1 MKGSGGVGVAV
12 GEAPEVGVG
21 GGAAG
26 GSEGDVVGLVWCGGD
41 VGEVEFDPGGCGG
54 DVGGCFGGGGEV
66 GAGGV
71 VSDGDGEVVWWCAGF
86 AEVEV
91 EFREGR
97 SRRCEAL
104 CTPVGIIH
112 PEIILICI
120 LFLIDILCFFINYVN
135 GDIKNAGS
143 AI

>member
-1 MKGSGGVGVAV
+1 MEGSGGVGVAV

-91 EFREGR
+91 EFGEGGGGW
-97 SRRCEAL
+97 CEAL
-104 CTPVGIIH
+104 CCPVGVVYF
-112 PEIILICI
+112 EGVLVLE
-120 LFLIDILCFFINYVN
+120 LFLVEYFYACG
-135 GDIKNAGS
+135 GDGHG
-143 AI
+143 